1 MHHTVGKLAA
11 LLVVVG
17 VGVGVVI
24 HAQRNMP
31 TDDPAAEQATADS
44 EGDAKSLDAD
54 QLGDPQ
60 PPPQQNEPE
69 VADGDESDVV
79 PAADK
84 MQLNPRRD
92 KKIVKTGGAPKRTA
106 VDSDDDGMNPAAA
119 PRSTT
124 PDPFAS
130 ADDGDADDQDTD
142 DADESKAPPGRARPR
157 ATAAA
162 SRPKIDIQDVDDQT
176 DDELVPTTRPSAAG
190 SRGAVLSLDDPDS
203 DDVAPPTRKAVDRS
217 KPASGP
223 RLLGATDESPAKPAP
238 TDSNDDDLVPDE
250 EPAPARKASPN
261 PVSLEDD
268 LDLSDDSATSS
279 PPRKLSDD
287 AKLGRPKPAIP
298 KAVIDKDDDISL
310 DRPATSRAEPADEY
324 PVRNKPG
331 RLDVE
336 PDETGLD
343 MPRQPAAEGQRPAA
357 ELGRTIEIDDAIP
370 TAPPP
375 RKAPLPQITIEKQ
388 APASAVLGRPMVYS
402 ILVRNV
408 GTIAAHQV
416 VVEDVIP
423 DGVQVDGSIPQA
435 MLKADK
441 LIWKLGTL
449 SAGQEKKIS
458 VRVIPQNEGTISG
471 VATVNFAGEPV
482 RPKAPSPQLKF
493 DVTAPRQAAV
503 GTPVEFNFHVRNIG
517 TVPANG
523 VTIRDVLPA
532 GLRHPDGDDLE
543 YNLGELPA
551 GKSQDIKLTL
561 TAALA
566 GPTIN
571 RVVVT
576 ADGDVAEEA
585 QVQLDVVGPMLL
597 VSRNGPKRM
606 FPDKTGNF
614 SNTVTNPGTGQVTGV
629 TVIEKIPP
637 GMEFVSAGEGGIY
650 DQAKRSVFWSIK
662 QLNAGD
668 SRVVTVTLRTVSRGA
683 QISVIRA
690 SDNSGSTGETT
701 AATKVAGAPAL
712 TIEFGELPA
721 LVEPGETVK
730 VPVRILNRGSDTAS
744 TVRAT
749 ITVPATLKI
758 VSADGPTSHRE
769 KAAAQPDGATA
780 SPIELQFGPIAKVE
794 PKGDAIFELTLKAGP
809 TGAVHI
815 DVQVVC
821 DQLPEPIRR
830 QEVINVVTQ

>member
-1 MHHTVGKLAA
+1 
-11 LLVVVG
+11 
-17 VGVGVVI
+17 
-24 HAQRNMP
+24 
-31 TDDPAAEQATADS
+31 
-44 EGDAKSLDAD
+44 
-54 QLGDPQ
+54 
-60 PPPQQNEPE
+60 
-69 VADGDESDVV
+69 
-79 PAADK
+79 
-84 MQLNPRRD
+84 
-92 KKIVKTGGAPKRTA
+92 
-106 VDSDDDGMNPAAA
+106 
-119 PRSTT
+119 
-124 PDPFAS
+124 
-130 ADDGDADDQDTD
+130 
-142 DADESKAPPGRARPR
+142 
-157 ATAAA
+157 
-162 SRPKIDIQDVDDQT
+162 
-176 DDELVPTTRPSAAG
+176 
-190 SRGAVLSLDDPDS
+190 
-203 DDVAPPTRKAVDRS
+203 
-217 KPASGP
+217 
-223 RLLGATDESPAKPAP
+223 LLGATDEAPAKPAP
-238 TDSNDDDLVPDE
+238 SDPNDDNLVPE
-250 EPAPARKASPN
+250 IESAPVRKSSPN

-268 LDLSDDSATSS
+268 LDLSDDDPTSA

-298 KAVIDKDDDISL
+298 KAVIDQDDDDISL
-310 DRPATSRAEPADEY
+310 DRPTTRRAEPADEF
-324 PVRNKPG
+324 PVRNTPG

-336 PDETGLD
+336 PNEPGLD
-343 MPRQPAAEGQRPAA
+343 MPRQPAAEDKRPAA
-357 ELGRTIEIDDAIP
+357 ELGRTIEIDDTIP

-375 RKAPLPQITIEKQ
+375 RKAPLPQMTIEKQ
-388 APASAVLGRPMVYS
+388 APATAVLGRPMVYS

-435 MLKADK
+435 MLKGDK
-441 LIWKLGTL
+441 LIWKLETL
-449 SAGQEKKIS
+449 PAGQEKKIS
-458 VRVIPQNEGTISG
+458 VRVIPQSEGTISG

-482 RPKAPSPQLKF
+482 RPKAPAPQLKF

-551 GKSQDIKLTL
+551 GKSQEIKLTL

-566 GPTIN
+566 GRTIN

-606 FPDKTGNF
+606 FPDKTGSF

-629 TVIEKIPP
+629 TVIEKVPP
-637 GMEFVSAGEGGIY
+637 GMEFVSAGEGGVY

-749 ITVPATLKI
+749 ITVPAALKI
-758 VSADGPTSHRE
+758 LSADGPTSHRE
-769 KAAAQPDGATA
+769 KAAAQADAGAA

-794 PKGDAIFELTLKAGP
+794 PKADAIFELTLKAGP

-821 DQLPEPIRR
+821 DQLPDPIRR
-830 QEVINVVTQ
+830 QEVINVVAQ